1 MLSAILR
8 LVAALGA
15 VRVPIGDT
23 LVFLIDDGG
32 GSPIIRLINLR
43 RLSLACVARFVVDAC
58 EGEVVF
64 ARDAAEGVTSMKE
77 AVLWQA
83 MAVRAGTTLL

>member
-1 MLSAILR
+1 ML
-8 LVAALGA
+8 GT
-15 VRVPIGDT
+15 VRASIEDA

-32 GSPIIRLINLR
+32 GVSYYTAHQFAKVI
-43 RLSLACVARFVVDAC
+43 SLACVARFVVDAC

-64 ARDAAEGVTSMKE
+64 AHVAAEGATSMKE

-83 MAVRAGTTLL
+83 MAVRAGTTLP

>member
-1 MLSAILR
+1 M
-8 LVAALGA
+8 GE
-15 VRVPIGDT
+15 
-23 LVFLIDDGG
+23 
-32 GSPIIRLINLR
+32 GSPIIRLVNLR
-43 RLSLACVARFVVDAC
+43 RLSLACIARFVVDAC

-64 ARDAAEGVTSMKE
+64 ARDAAEDVTSMKE